1 MYQCITISCHV
12 DMDHRHATLVI
23 SQLEDRRS
31 PLVSP
36 IETGT
41 VMFNMLAILIS
52 PLSTSR
58 SYLPLN

>member
-1 MYQCITISCHV
+1 M
-12 DMDHRHATLVI
+12 RHATLVI

-36 IETGT
+36 IDDIETGT

>member
-1 MYQCITISCHV
+1 M
-12 DMDHRHATLVI
+12 RHVI

-36 IETGT
+36 IDDIETGT

-52 PLSTSR
+52 PLSNSTDWGV
-58 SYLPLN
+58 L